1 MDKGLEERFTSKLC
15 YCFLLTYKHDI
26 EIKMRMT
33 RCVLICNSKDI
44 KSSKQFFHEYV
55 TDIFA
60 MPIFLFLDDNKIV

>member
-1 MDKGLEERFTSKLC
+1 MKGWKNDLPPNYVTAFC
-15 YCFLLTYKHDI
+15 LLIKHDI